1 MRKNLVLTAAIGFHI
16 SQLKLFIK
24 SLRKY
29 YKEEICFIIGANDKE
44 IERELKKYDCEIVR
58 TNIDKRDIQLKRYK
72 IFLDFL
78 KGKEFNNILFCDSRD
93 VYFQSNPFDYSY
105 KGSINFFLEDKKIGD
120 CKFNSNWISKTYGVQ
135 VLNELSEKII
145 SCGGTILG
153 SQNSIEKFL
162 TLMIEETSK
171 HKFKKRLKYILT
183 FRRDKGSRG
192 SDQAHGNF
200 IAHNNLINDSYFYSN
215 INGPVATVYH
225 LKRIK
230 FDENYQLINSSN
242 QPYLIVHQY
251 DKKWDVFS
259 KAVNYLQNK
268 LKID

>member
-16 SQLKLFIK
+16 SQLQLFIK

-29 YKEEICFIIGANDKE
+29 YKEEICFIIGSTDEE
-44 IERELKKYDCEIVR
+44 IESELKKYGCEIIK

-78 KGKEFNNILFCDSRD
+78 REKEFDNILFCDSRD

-120 CKFNSNWISKTYGVQ
+120 CKFNSEWISKTYGEQ
-135 VLNELSEKII
+135 VLTDLSEKII

-153 SQNSIEKFL
+153 TQNSMEKFL
-162 TLMIEETSK
+162 TLMINETSK

-183 FRRDKGSRG
+183 FRRDKGGRG

-200 IAHNNLINDSYFYSN
+200 IAHKNLISNSYFYSN
-215 INGPVATVYH
+215 NNGPVATVYH
-225 LKRIK
+225 LKNIRFNK
-230 FDENYQLINSSN
+230 NYQLINSTN
-242 QPYLIVHQY
+242 EPYLIVHQY
-251 DKKWDVFS
+251 DKKWTEFS
-259 KAVNYLQNK
+259 KVVNF
-268 LKID
+268 LKDKFKIN